1 MPGSQ
6 IIQMGTGDKLTS
18 NLSPYLNYY
27 SVQVAA
33 KPPTH
38 SSRQS
43 FCLGTFSHFGQSK
56 DRAPGRPDGRGC
68 RGRTRHPLAAI
79 RTVMD
84 DLRPALC
91 EYCSPLRPIKTPRY
105 FCASLCVQESSARA
119 PNLHGGCNSWRGV
132 LNSTRDSRLARS
144 RLCTSGRRPCINTLP
159 LALRRG
165 QECSQAAS
173 FNP

>member
-1 MPGSQ
+1 MLALFTFFSFVGFFLLLGADCFSPFSSSG
-6 IIQMGTGDKLTS
+6 IMA
-18 NLSPYLNYY
+18 LSRARSLVLKFASLARGHPRP
-27 SVQVAA
+27 Q
-33 KPPTH
+33 
-38 SSRQS
+38 
-43 FCLGTFSHFGQSK
+43 
-56 DRAPGRPDGRGC
+56 APGRPDGRGC

-119 PNLHGGCNSWRGV
+119 PNLAGGCNSWRGV